1 MKLNNLKT
9 AKVALAL
16 ALVAAAGVASMA
28 VATTSTDTDFA
39 AVVTLLTNWS
49 QGTLGRTLALGM
61 FVVGIAAGIIRQ
73 SVMAAVAGVAGA
85 LVLNYGPGVID
96 GIFGALI

>member
-1 MKLNNLKT
+1 MSKKLNAVLG
-9 AKVALAL
+9 AVALLGAS
-16 ALVAAAGVASMA
+16 VAI
-28 VATTSTDTDFA
+28 ATTSTDTDFT

>member
-1 MKLNNLKT
+1 MSKKLNAVL
-9 AKVALAL
+9 AAVALAGASL
-16 ALVAAAGVASMA
+16 AI
-28 VATTSTDTDFA
+28 ATTSTDTDFA

-61 FVVGIAAGIIRQ
+61 FVVGIAAGIVRQ